1 MQSVATFVSAAAA
14 RALDEETLR
23 RAARILPG
31 SGTIHWL
38 EERVAADLFFEA
50 QVTPALEAGL
60 QRVLADQPIDFFVQP
75 VEGRRKKL
83 LMADMDSTVIAQE
96 CLDELADFVGLKAH
110 VAAITAQAMRGEIA
124 FEPALRER
132 VALLE
137 DLPVHVIDTIAAERI
152 TLTPGAETLVRTMRA
167 NGAFTVLVSSGFS
180 AFTRKVAAR
189 AGFDADA
196 ANELEIAD
204 GKLTGRVEEPILGRI
219 AKRQILDN
227 FCERLRID
235 RQATLAVGDGAND
248 LDMLG
253 AAGLGV
259 AYRAKPAVAAAAH
272 ARVDH
277 ADLTA
282 LLYAQG
288 YRRADFSLSSS
299 DGLT

>member
-96 CLDELADFVGLKAH
+96 CLDELADFVGFKAH

-167 NGAFTVLVSSGFS
+167 NSAFTVLVSSGFS

-253 AAGLGV
+253 AAGLSV